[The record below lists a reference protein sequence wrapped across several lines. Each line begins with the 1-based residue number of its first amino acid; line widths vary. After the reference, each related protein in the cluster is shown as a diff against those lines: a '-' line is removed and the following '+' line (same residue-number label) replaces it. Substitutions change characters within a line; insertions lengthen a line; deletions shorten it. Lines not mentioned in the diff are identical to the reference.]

1 MSTHSHAAR
10 GLVALLAFAALPAA
24 HAGGNASIRFSGRLH
39 YDTAFFD
46 NDGRGAPEQQGDDL
60 RAAWLAA
67 SGKLH
72 GFDYKVE
79 GDFAPHKPVA
89 RDAYIARRFGS
100 NTVTLGQF
108 KQYFTLD
115 DRTSTNHIPTIERSW
130 LAQALAPGYRLGLGM
145 NGNGGDAFWSGSVY
159 SLESIDAWKVKGR
172 GAGVRAGYAPW
183 HAPGHVLHLGA
194 SVAREQQDTPGAGNA
209 AALRVQPRIAGYFA
223 DNSRLSL
230 VDFRAGRD
238 VTVTKFGVEAAGVQG
253 AWSWQAEYGGAHY
266 DDGAQTADVRAGY
279 VQGSWLLTG
288 EARSYDAKAGRFVQ
302 IKPTDRTGALELVAR
317 YDHIDGEQRPLVRRD
332 LSAEAWTVGVN
343 WYAASHARVMVDMT
357 DSHRRN
363 ALTHST
369 LDHTRVLAG
378 RLQLDF

>member
-1 MSTHSHAAR
+1 M
-10 GLVALLAFAALPAA
+10 
-24 HAGGNASIRFSGRLH
+24 
-39 YDTAFFD
+39 
-46 NDGRGAPEQQGDDL
+46 
-60 RAAWLAA
+60 
-67 SGKLH
+67 
-72 GFDYKVE
+72 
-79 GDFAPHKPVA
+79 
-89 RDAYIARRFGS
+89 
-100 NTVTLGQF
+100 
-108 KQYFTLD
+108 
-115 DRTSTNHIPTIERSW
+115 
-130 LAQALAPGYRLGLGM
+130 
-145 NGNGGDAFWSGSVY
+145 
-159 SLESIDAWKVKGR
+159 
-172 GAGVRAGYAPW
+172 
-183 HAPGHVLHLGA
+183 
-194 SVAREQQDTPGAGNA
+194 
-209 AALRVQPRIAGYFA
+209 QPRIAGYFA

-253 AWSWQAEYGGAHY
+253 AWSWQAEYGGARY

-317 YDHIDGEQRPLVRRD
+317 YDHIDGEQRSLVRRD